1 MAKWMFAVLMVM
13 GAGVQAHELAPQPG
27 GCAALNEIIYEE
39 VTAAGWGITGADLV
53 HTNFREPSVVVC
65 TSTAQT
71 ASKAF
76 SVAMRAIGGDVSWRG
91 SFDERADT
99 CLSGFIEQCMPRN
112 RGYSSPLG
120 GSSEFNSWRAISD
133 VVMRAMPEGS
143 AADRS
148 IFSRES
154 MRLAMRAAL
163 QRSDQGLRVR

>member
-1 MAKWMFAVLMVM
+1 MAKWIFALLVFI
-13 GAGVQAHELAPQPG
+13 GAGAQAHELAPQSD
-27 GCAALNEIIYEE
+27 GCAVLNEIIYEE
-39 VTAAGWGITGADLV
+39 VTASGWGITGADTT

-76 SVAMRAIGGDVSWRG
+76 AAAVRAVGGDVSWRW

-112 RGYSSPLG
+112 RGYPRPLG
-120 GSSEFNSWRAISD
+120 GSSEFKSWWAISD

-154 MRLAMRAAL
+154 MRLAVRAAL
-163 QRSDQGLRVR
+163 QRSDQIVRVR

>member
-1 MAKWMFAVLMVM
+1 MAKWKFALLVFM
-13 GAGVQAHELAPQPG
+13 GAGAQVHELA
-27 GCAALNEIIYEE
+27 
-39 VTAAGWGITGADLV
+39 
-53 HTNFREPSVVVC
+53 
-65 TSTAQT
+65 AQT

-76 SVAMRAIGGDVSWRG
+76 ATAVRPVGGDVSWRW
-91 SFDERADT
+91 SFDELADT

>member
-1 MAKWMFAVLMVM
+1 MAKWMFALSMVM
-13 GAGVQAHELAPQPG
+13 VAGAQAHELAPQSD
-27 GCAALNEIIYEE
+27 GCAVLNEIIYEE
-39 VTAAGWGITGADLV
+39 VTAAGWGVTGADLV

-65 TSTAQT
+65 ASTAQT

-76 SVAMRAIGGDVSWRG
+76 AAAVRAVGGDVSWRG
-91 SFDERADT
+91 SFDDSADT

-112 RGYSSPLG
+112 RGYARSLGESSD
-120 GSSEFNSWRAISD
+120 FKSWSVISD

-154 MRLAMRAAL
+154 MRLAVRAAL
-163 QRSDQGLRVR
+163 QRSEQVVRVR